1 MFDISSREDQC
12 ISTLHPHD
20 MQTIGKARTTP
31 PRSPDRMCWQIVS
44 NESMT
49 TSIDRLVEET
59 ETHILVGL
67 FLLCK
72 LYQKAPRNVPSS

>member
-1 MFDISSREDQC
+1 
-12 ISTLHPHD
+12 

-31 PRSPDRMCWQIVS
+31 PRSPDRMYWQIVS
-44 NESMT
+44 NESMM

-72 LYQKAPRNVPSS
+72 VYQQAPHNILSLWKTYPLP